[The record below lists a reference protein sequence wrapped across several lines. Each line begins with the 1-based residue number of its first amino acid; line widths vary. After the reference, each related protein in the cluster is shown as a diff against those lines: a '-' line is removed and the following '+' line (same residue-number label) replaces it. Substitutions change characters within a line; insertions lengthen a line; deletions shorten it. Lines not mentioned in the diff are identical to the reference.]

1 VLALRR
7 HYRVLRRLMLAALT
21 LALLGCSAAAVEPSP
36 PSPSTGSVAPA
47 ISRLNKVR
55 ATVDAL
61 IKATRA
67 GDRAGFDRLI
77 SDRDP
82 SFPDRARMLYENLS
96 TLPLTRLQMRVE
108 PTEFGLSEA
117 RRQLLGTNAW
127 PQRAVV
133 TWRLPGDSAE
143 VEHLVS
149 LTFLEVGGE
158 VKVAGAIDEP
168 SSNAGA
174 QKPSW
179 WLGPVTGRE
188 QGEVTVLAGS
198 GQSVDGWA
206 LHAQAALADVRQ
218 ELPDGLGASW
228 NGRVVLEV
236 PATRRDFESV
246 LGKPAGSYASIAA
259 VTHHAGMGDG
269 AIRIVVSPKAAQLS
283 SSALQ
288 AVLEHEMVHVAT
300 RSPDSPAPMWAE
312 EGLAEWVSLQ
322 SQPGQRSD
330 GTDEVMARVRSDG
343 APRSFPADGRFQA
356 GSSNLQ
362 LAYAEA
368 WLACRFIADP
378 YSEAQ
383 LGRFYAQLA
392 RGRTLDEA
400 SRSTLQIG
408 EAALTEGWRNYLVRL
423 ARY

>member
-1 VLALRR
+1 
-7 HYRVLRRLMLAALT
+7 MLAAVT
-21 LALLGCSAAAVEPSP
+21 LALLGCSASAVEPTP
-36 PSPSTGSVAPA
+36 PSSSTGSVAPA
-47 ISRLNKVR
+47 TSRLNKVR

-77 SDRDP
+77 TDRDP

-117 RRQLLGTNAW
+117 RRKLLGPSAW
-127 PQRAVV
+127 LQRAVV
-133 TWRLPGDSAE
+133 TWRLPGDSSE

-168 SSNAGA
+168 SSNVGT

-179 WLGPVTGRE
+179 WLGPLTGRD
-188 QGEVTVLAGS
+188 QDEVTVLAGS

-206 LHAQAALADVRQ
+206 VHAQAALADVRQ

-236 PATRRDFESV
+236 PATQRDFESV
-246 LGKPAGSYASIAA
+246 LGKPADSYASIAA
-259 VTHHAGMGDG
+259 VTYHAGMGGG
-269 AIRIVVSPKAAQLS
+269 AIRIVVNPKAAQLS

-322 SQPGQRSD
+322 AQPGQRSE
-330 GTDEVMARVRSDG
+330 GTDEVMALVRSDG
-343 APRSFPADGRFQA
+343 APRSFPTDRRFQV

-368 WLACRFIADP
+368 WLACRYIADQ

-383 LGRFYAQLA
+383 LGRFYAELS

-400 SRSTLQIG
+400 SRSTLQVR
-408 EAALTEGWRNYLVRL
+408 ETALTEGWRDYLVRL

>member
-1 VLALRR
+1 
-7 HYRVLRRLMLAALT
+7 MLAALT
-21 LALLGCSAAAVEPSP
+21 LALLGCSASAVEPTPQSL
-36 PSPSTGSVAPA
+36 STASVAPA
-47 ISRLNKVR
+47 TSRLNRVR

-61 IKATRA
+61 IKATRT

-117 RRQLLGTNAW
+117 RRQLLGPSAW
-127 PQRAVV
+127 LQRAVV

-143 VEHLVS
+143 VEHLVA

-158 VKVAGAIDEP
+158 VKIAGAIDEP
-168 SSNAGA
+168 LSNVGA

-179 WLGPVTGRE
+179 WLGPLTGRE
-188 QGEVTVLAGS
+188 HDGITVLVGS
-198 GQSVDGWA
+198 GQSLDGWA
-206 LHAQAALADVRQ
+206 LHGQAALADVRQ

-236 PATRRDFESV
+236 PATQRDFESV
-246 LGKPAGSYASIAA
+246 LGKSAGSYASIAA
-259 VTHHAGMGDG
+259 VTHHAGMGGG
-269 AIRIVVSPKAAQLS
+269 AIRIVVNPKAAQLS

-288 AVLEHEMVHVAT
+288 GVLEHEMVHVAT
-300 RSPDSPAPMWAE
+300 RSPDSPVPMWAE

-322 SQPGQRSD
+322 AQPGERSE

-343 APRSFPADGRFQA
+343 APRSFPADRRFQV
-356 GSSNLQ
+356 GSRNLQ

-368 WLACRFIADP
+368 WLACRFIADQ

-383 LGRFYAQLA
+383 LGRFYAELS

-400 SRSTLQIG
+400 SRSTLHVS
-408 EAALTEGWRNYLVRL
+408 EAALTQGWRDYLVRL

>member
-1 VLALRR
+1 VLAPLRHYRALRR
-7 HYRVLRRLMLAALT
+7 LVLAALMLALV
-21 LALLGCSAAAVEPSP
+21 GCSASAVEPTP
-36 PSPSTGSVAPA
+36 PSPSTTSAA
-47 ISRLNKVR
+47 AATSRLNKVR

-61 IKATRA
+61 VKAARA
-67 GDRAGFDRLI
+67 GDRAGFNRLV

-82 SFPDRARMLYENLS
+82 SFPDRARLLYENLS

-117 RRQLLGTNAW
+117 RRRLLGPNAW
-127 PQRAVV
+127 LQPAVV

-158 VKVAGAIDEP
+158 VKVAGTIDEP
-168 SSNAGA
+168 PGNADA
-174 QKPSW
+174 QRPSW
-179 WLGPVTGRE
+179 WLGPIVGRE
-188 QGEVTVLAGS
+188 QDEVTVLAGS

-206 LHAQAALADVRQ
+206 MHAQAALANVRQ

-236 PATRRDFESV
+236 PTTQRNFESV

-259 VTHHAGMGDG
+259 VTHHAGMAGG
-269 AIRIVVSPKAAQLS
+269 AIRIVVNPKAAQLS

-322 SQPGQRSD
+322 AQPGQRSE

-343 APRSFPADGRFQA
+343 APRSFPADRRFKVGA
-356 GSSNLQ
+356 SNLQ

-368 WLACRFIADP
+368 WLACRFIADQ

-383 LGRFYAQLA
+383 LGRFYAELA

-400 SRSTLQIG
+400 SRSTLQVS
-408 EAALTEGWRNYLVRL
+408 EDALTEGWRDYLVRV

>member
-1 VLALRR
+1 
-7 HYRVLRRLMLAALT
+7 MLAALT
-21 LALLGCSAAAVEPSP
+21 LALLGCSASAVEPTP

-47 ISRLNKVR
+47 TSRLNKVR

-77 SDRDP
+77 TDRDP

-117 RRQLLGTNAW
+117 RRKVLGPSAW
-127 PQRAVV
+127 LQRAVV
-133 TWRLPGDSAE
+133 TWRLPGDSSE

-158 VKVAGAIDEP
+158 VKVAGVIDEP
-168 SSNAGA
+168 STNVGT

-179 WLGPVTGRE
+179 WLGPLTGRD
-188 QGEVTVLAGS
+188 QDEVTVLAGS

-206 LHAQAALADVRQ
+206 VHAQAALADVRQ

-236 PATRRDFESV
+236 PATQRDFESV
-246 LGKPAGSYASIAA
+246 LGKPADSYTSIAA
-259 VTHHAGMGDG
+259 VTYHAGMGGG
-269 AIRIVVSPKAAQLS
+269 AIRIVVNPKAAQLT

-322 SQPGQRSD
+322 AQPGQRSE
-330 GTDEVMARVRSDG
+330 GTDEVMALVRSDG
-343 APRSFPADGRFQA
+343 APRSFPTDRRFQV
-356 GSSNLQ
+356 GSRNLQ

-368 WLACRFIADP
+368 WLACRFIADQ

-383 LGRFYAQLA
+383 LGRFYAELS

-400 SRSTLQIG
+400 SRSTLQVR
-408 EAALTEGWRNYLVRL
+408 ETALTEGWRDYLVRL

>member
-1 VLALRR
+1 
-7 HYRVLRRLMLAALT
+7 MLAALT
-21 LALLGCSAAAVEPSP
+21 LALLGCSASAVEPTP
-36 PSPSTGSVAPA
+36 PSPSTASVAPA
-47 ISRLNKVR
+47 TSRLNRVR

-77 SDRDP
+77 SHRDP

-96 TLPLTRLQMRVE
+96 TLPLITLQMRVE

-117 RRQLLGTNAW
+117 RRQILGPNAW
-127 PQRAVV
+127 LQRAVV
-133 TWRLPGDSAE
+133 TWRLPGDSAD

-149 LTFLEVGGE
+149 LTFLEVGVE

-168 SSNAGA
+168 PSSVGA

-179 WLGPVTGRE
+179 WLGPLTGRE
-188 QGEVTVLAGS
+188 HDKVTVLAGS

-206 LHAQAALADVRQ
+206 LHAQAALSDVRQ
-218 ELPDGLGASW
+218 ELPDDLGASW

-236 PATRRDFESV
+236 PATQRDFESV
-246 LGKPAGSYASIAA
+246 LGKPARSYGSIAA
-259 VTHHAGMGDG
+259 VTHHAGTGGG
-269 AIRIVVSPKAAQLS
+269 AIRIVVNPKAAQLS
-283 SSALQ
+283 STALQ

-322 SQPGQRSD
+322 AQPGERSE
-330 GTDEVMARVRSDG
+330 GTDEVMARVRSGG
-343 APRSFPADGRFQA
+343 APRSFPADQRFQV

-362 LAYAEA
+362 VAYAEA
-368 WLACRFIADP
+368 WLACRFIADQ

-383 LGRFYAQLA
+383 LGRFYAELS

-400 SRSTLQIG
+400 SRSTLQVS
-408 EAALTEGWRNYLVRL
+408 EAALTQGWRDYLVRL

>member
-1 VLALRR
+1 
-7 HYRVLRRLMLAALT
+7 MLAALT
-21 LALLGCSAAAVEPSP
+21 LALLGCSASAVEPTP

-47 ISRLNKVR
+47 TSRLNKVR

-77 SDRDP
+77 TDRDP

-96 TLPLTRLQMRVE
+96 TLPLTRLQMHVE

-117 RRQLLGTNAW
+117 RRKVLGPSAW
-127 PQRAVV
+127 LQRAVV
-133 TWRLPGDSAE
+133 TWRLPGDSSE

-158 VKVAGAIDEP
+158 VKVAGVIDEP
-168 SSNAGA
+168 SANVGT

-179 WLGPVTGRE
+179 WLGPLTGRD
-188 QGEVTVLAGS
+188 QDEVTVLAGS

-206 LHAQAALADVRQ
+206 VHAQAALADVRQ

-236 PATRRDFESV
+236 PATQRDFESV
-246 LGKPAGSYASIAA
+246 LGKPADSYTSIAA
-259 VTHHAGMGDG
+259 VTYHAGMGGG
-269 AIRIVVSPKAAQLS
+269 AIRIVVNPKAAQLT

-322 SQPGQRSD
+322 AQPGQRSE
-330 GTDEVMARVRSDG
+330 GTDEVMALVRSDG
-343 APRSFPADGRFQA
+343 APRSFPTDRRFQV

-368 WLACRFIADP
+368 WLACRFIADQ

-383 LGRFYAQLA
+383 LGRFYAELS

-400 SRSTLQIG
+400 SRSTLQVR
-408 EAALTEGWRNYLVRL
+408 ETALTEGWRDYLVRL

>member
-1 VLALRR
+1 
-7 HYRVLRRLMLAALT
+7 MLAALT
-21 LALLGCSAAAVEPSP
+21 LALLGCSASAVEPTS
-36 PSPSTGSVAPA
+36 PSPSVGSVAPA
-47 ISRLNKVR
+47 TSRLNKVR

-117 RRQLLGTNAW
+117 RRQLLGPNAW
-127 PQRAVV
+127 LQRAVV

-168 SSNAGA
+168 SSNVGA

-179 WLGPVTGRE
+179 WLGPLTGRE
-188 QGEVTVLAGS
+188 HDEVTVLAGS
-198 GQSVDGWA
+198 GQSIDSWA

-236 PATRRDFESV
+236 PASQRDFESV

-259 VTHHAGMGDG
+259 VTHHAGMGGG
-269 AIRIVVSPKAAQLS
+269 AIRIVVNPRAAQLS

-300 RSPDSPAPMWAE
+300 RSPDSSAPMWAE

-322 SQPGQRSD
+322 AQPGERSE
-330 GTDEVMARVRSDG
+330 GTDEVMARVRRHG
-343 APRSFPADGRFQA
+343 APRSFPVDRRFQVGA
-356 GSSNLQ
+356 SNIQ

-368 WLACRFIADP
+368 WLACRFIADQ

-383 LGRFYAQLA
+383 LGRFYAELS
-392 RGRTLDEA
+392 RGRTLDQA
-400 SRSTLQIG
+400 SRSTLQVN
-408 EAALTEGWRNYLVRL
+408 EAALTEGWRDYLVRL

>member
-1 VLALRR
+1 
-7 HYRVLRRLMLAALT
+7 MLAALT
-21 LALLGCSAAAVEPSP
+21 LALLGCSASAVEPTS

-47 ISRLNKVR
+47 TSRLNKVR

-108 PTEFGLSEA
+108 PTEFSLSEA
-117 RRQLLGTNAW
+117 RRQLLGPNAW
-127 PQRAVV
+127 LQRAVV
-133 TWRLPGDSAE
+133 TWRLPGDGAE

-168 SSNAGA
+168 PSNVGV

-179 WLGPVTGRE
+179 WLGPLTGRE
-188 QGEVTVLAGS
+188 QDEVTVLAGS

-236 PATRRDFESV
+236 PASQRDFESV

-259 VTHHAGMGDG
+259 VTHHAGMGGG

-300 RSPDSPAPMWAE
+300 RSPDSSAPMWAE
-312 EGLAEWVSLQ
+312 EGLAEWVSVQ
-322 SQPGQRSD
+322 AQPGERSE

-343 APRSFPADGRFQA
+343 APRSFPADRRFQVGA
-356 GSSNLQ
+356 GNLQ

-368 WLACRFIADP
+368 WLACRFVADQ

-383 LGRFYAQLA
+383 LGRFYAELS

-400 SRSTLQIG
+400 SRSTLQVS
-408 EAALTEGWRNYLVRL
+408 EAALTDGWRDYLVRL

>member
-1 VLALRR
+1 
-7 HYRVLRRLMLAALT
+7 MLAALT
-21 LALLGCSAAAVEPSP
+21 LALLGCSASAVEPTP

-47 ISRLNKVR
+47 TSRLNKVR

-77 SDRDP
+77 TDRDP

-117 RRQLLGTNAW
+117 RRKLLGPSAW
-127 PQRAVV
+127 LQRAVV
-133 TWRLPGDSAE
+133 TWRLPGDSSE

-158 VKVAGAIDEP
+158 VKVAGVIDEP
-168 SSNAGA
+168 STK

-179 WLGPVTGRE
+179 WLGPLTGRD
-188 QGEVTVLAGS
+188 QDEVTVLAGS

-206 LHAQAALADVRQ
+206 VHAQAALADVRQ

-236 PATRRDFESV
+236 PATQRDFESV
-246 LGKPAGSYASIAA
+246 LGKPADSYTSIAA
-259 VTHHAGMGDG
+259 VTYHAGMGGG
-269 AIRIVVSPKAAQLS
+269 AIRIVVNPKAAQLT

-322 SQPGQRSD
+322 AQPGQRSE
-330 GTDEVMARVRSDG
+330 GTDEVMALVRSDG
-343 APRSFPADGRFQA
+343 APRSFPTDRRFQV

-368 WLACRFIADP
+368 WLACRFIADQ

-383 LGRFYAQLA
+383 LGRFYAELS

-400 SRSTLQIG
+400 SRSTLQVR
-408 EAALTEGWRNYLVRL
+408 ETALTEGWRDYLVRL

>member
-1 VLALRR
+1 
-7 HYRVLRRLMLAALT
+7 MLAALT
-21 LALLGCSAAAVEPSP
+21 LALLGCSASAVEPTP

-47 ISRLNKVR
+47 TSRLNKVR

-77 SDRDP
+77 TDRDP

-117 RRQLLGTNAW
+117 RRKLLGPSAW
-127 PQRAVV
+127 LQRAVV
-133 TWRLPGDSAE
+133 TWRLPGDSSE

-158 VKVAGAIDEP
+158 VKVAGVIDEP
-168 SSNAGA
+168 STNVGT

-179 WLGPVTGRE
+179 WLGPLTGRD
-188 QGEVTVLAGS
+188 QDEVTVLAGS

-206 LHAQAALADVRQ
+206 VHAQAALADVRQ

-236 PATRRDFESV
+236 PATQRDFESV
-246 LGKPAGSYASIAA
+246 LGKPADSYASIAA
-259 VTHHAGMGDG
+259 VTYHAGMGGG
-269 AIRIVVSPKAAQLS
+269 AIRIVVNPKAAQLT

-322 SQPGQRSD
+322 AQPGQRSE
-330 GTDEVMARVRSDG
+330 GTDEVMALVRSDG
-343 APRSFPADGRFQA
+343 APRSFPTDRRFQV

-368 WLACRFIADP
+368 WLACRFIADQ

-383 LGRFYAQLA
+383 LGRFYAELS

-400 SRSTLQIG
+400 SRSTLQVR
-408 EAALTEGWRNYLVRL
+408 ETALTEGWRDYLVRL

>member
-1 VLALRR
+1 
-7 HYRVLRRLMLAALT
+7 MLAALT
-21 LALLGCSAAAVEPSP
+21 LALLGCSAAAVEPTS

-47 ISRLNKVR
+47 TSRLNKVR

-117 RRQLLGTNAW
+117 RRQILGPTAW
-127 PQRAVV
+127 LQRAVV

-143 VEHLVS
+143 VEHPVS
-149 LTFLEVGGE
+149 LSFLEVGGE
-158 VKVAGAIDEP
+158 VKLAGAIDES
-168 SSNAGA
+168 SSNVGV

-179 WLGPVTGRE
+179 WLGPLTGRE
-188 QGEVTVLAGS
+188 QDGITVLAGS

-206 LHAQAALADVRQ
+206 LHAKAALANVRHD
-218 ELPDGLGASW
+218 LPDGLGASW

-236 PATRRDFESV
+236 PATQRDFEAV
-246 LGKPAGSYASIAA
+246 LGKSDSSYASIAA
-259 VTHHAGMGDG
+259 VTHYAGIGGG
-269 AIRIVVSPKAAQLS
+269 AIRIVVNPKAAQLS

-288 AVLEHEMVHVAT
+288 AVLQHEMVHVAT

-312 EGLAEWVSLQ
+312 EGLAEWVALQ
-322 SQPGQRSD
+322 AQPGQRSE

-343 APRSFPADGRFQA
+343 APKSFPADRRFHV

-362 LAYAEA
+362 LSYAEA
-368 WLACRFIADP
+368 WLACRFIADE

-383 LGRFYAQLA
+383 LGRFYAELA
-392 RGRTLDEA
+392 RGRTLDQA
-400 SRSTLQIG
+400 SRSTLQVS
-408 EAALTEGWRNYLVRL
+408 ETTLTEGWRDYLVRV